1 MTDVSPALHLSVS
14 FPVFHTLCP
23 WPSGH
28 AAFPEPL
35 CPSPFTLQP
44 PFSIPALIR
53 TAKNTHAQKPFGKES
68 FLSVPFG
75 SQGSPG
81 KACANRGR
89 GRAWVEPGFEDSLRG
104 VLADIVKLLT
114 SVSRQMFYISP
125 RISLDNRT
133 TGGRPLI

>member
-1 MTDVSPALHLSVS
+1 MAVWTRGIPGTSVPLAFHPS
-14 FPVFHTLCP
+14 TSVFH
-23 WPSGH
+23 PS
-28 AAFPEPL
+28 
-35 CPSPFTLQP
+35 TDKN
-44 PFSIPALIR
+44 R
-53 TAKNTHAQKPFGKES
+53 KKKNTHAQKPLGKES

-114 SVSRQMFYISP
+114 SVSRQMFYIPP
-125 RISLDNRT
+125 RLSLDNRT